1 LFLLAFCDRRPFRTL
16 PRMATVMDRPIVR
29 PWWVRPRRTT
39 VLAASVAAIGI
50 VIAIASL
57 LPSERTLRVDL
68 TKVTI
73 ATVARGV
80 YQDFIPLRGRVVPLE
95 TIYLDALEGGR
106 VERVLVEPGDFVQA
120 GQPLVELSNTEL
132 ELTVLDREARLVESI
147 TQLQAYQT
155 QLEQNRVNNEKS
167 LAAIDYDIVRLERAA
182 QRRSSLAGRGVEAR
196 ETIDAIQ
203 DELTYRLKLR
213 PLQARS
219 NEQQEILRVQQ
230 VPQIRAQLEKLYED
244 IEITRRKLDNLTVR
258 APVGGRMTAIDL
270 KVGENRNRGER
281 FGEITPETGFKLSAD
296 VDEYYLPR
304 MRNGQLAKIGL
315 GRDEVELR
323 VSRVYPRVQDGTFVV
338 DLSFTG
344 TAPAALV
351 PGQTLQGKIALGN
364 DAPALVLPNGAF
376 MQTTGGD
383 WIFALDANGDEAV
396 RREVKLGR
404 RNVEQVEVLN
414 GLAAGER
421 VIVSDYR
428 TYEHIERIE
437 LAQ

>member
-1 LFLLAFCDRRPFRTL
+1 
-16 PRMATVMDRPIVR
+16 MATVMDRPIMR
-29 PWWVRPRRTT
+29 PWWGRRRTT
-39 VLAASVAAIGI
+39 VLVVSIAAVGI
-50 VIAIASL
+50 VFAIASL
-57 LPSERTLRVDL
+57 VPSERTLRVDQG
-68 TKVTI
+68 KVTI
-73 ATVARGV
+73 ATVVQGV

-106 VERVLVEPGDFVQA
+106 VERVLVEPGDFVTA

-132 ELTVLDREARLVESI
+132 ELTVLDREARLIESI

-155 QLEQNRVNNEKS
+155 QLEQNRVNNEKA

-182 QRRSSLAGRGVEAR
+182 QRRASLAGRGVEAR
-196 ETIDAIQ
+196 ETLDTIQ
-203 DELTYRLKLR
+203 DELAYTSKLR
-213 PLQARS
+213 PLQAHS
-219 NEQQEILRVQQ
+219 NEQQEALRVQQ
-230 VPQIRAQLEKLYED
+230 VPQIRGQLQKLYAD

-258 APVGGRMTAIDL
+258 APVSGRMTAIDL

-281 FGEITPETGFKLSAD
+281 FGEITPDTGFKLSAD

-304 MRNGQLAKIGL
+304 MRNGQLAKIQL
-315 GRDEVELR
+315 GGNEAELR

-344 TAPAALV
+344 KAPSELV
-351 PGQTLQGKIALGN
+351 PGQTLQGKIALGS
-364 DAPALVLPNGAF
+364 DAPALVLPNGSF

-383 WIFALDANGDEAV
+383 WVFVLDENGSEAV
-396 RREVKLGR
+396 RRPVKLGR

-428 TYEHIERIE
+428 TYEHIGRIE
-437 LAQ
+437 LVQ

>member
-1 LFLLAFCDRRPFRTL
+1 
-16 PRMATVMDRPIVR
+16 MATVMDRPLAR
-29 PWWVRPRRTT
+29 PWWARRRTT
-39 VLAASVAAIGI
+39 VLGASSAAVGI
-50 VIAIASL
+50 VIALASL
-57 LPSERTLRVDL
+57 LPSDRSLRVEQN
-68 TKVTI
+68 KVSI
-73 ATVARGV
+73 ATVARGM

-95 TIYLDALEGGR
+95 TVYLDALEGGR

-155 QLEQNRVNNEKS
+155 QLEQNRVNNEKA
-167 LAAIDYDIVRLERAA
+167 LASIEYDIVRLERAA
-182 QRRSSLAGRGVEAR
+182 QRRASLTGRGVEAR
-196 ETIDAIQ
+196 ETLDAIQ
-203 DELTYRLKLR
+203 DELAYTLRLR
-213 PLQARS
+213 PLQAHS
-219 NEQQEILRVQQ
+219 NEQQEALRVQQ
-230 VPQIRAQLEKLYED
+230 VPQIRAQLQKLYED
-244 IEITRRKLDNLTVR
+244 VQITRRKLDNLTVR
-258 APVGGRMTAIDL
+258 APVAGRMTAIDL

-304 MRNGQLAKIGL
+304 MRNGQLARVEL
-315 GRDEVELR
+315 GQNEAELR

-338 DLSFTG
+338 DLSFISK
-344 TAPAALV
+344 APADLV

-376 MQTTGGD
+376 MQTSGGD
-383 WIFALDANGDEAV
+383 WVFALDETGSEAV
-396 RREVKLGR
+396 RRAVKFGR

-437 LAQ
+437 LVP